1 MNLFVL
7 FSWVVCELRADG
19 QKTDTRDR
27 FLELSVPRCF
37 SFSYGS
43 CFLFLAAH
51 SHSRKDRERR
61 PQVVRRSAP
70 DSGVLIRLKAQM
82 AEVRS
87 KMSDVKGQAMEARGP
102 GEPRPGPSGGF
113 SVEEVPSHHADS
125 ELSAS
130 RKPGELDLLGRAAA
144 ARSRPCRPG
153 EHCCTANANNAQL
166 LYSCTVP
173 VFLKERELFTC
184 VLTSP
189 RPEIISTFAS
199 VFSGFSQ
206 EIAVACPGQQQLSG
220 REEEE
225 SRGDGEGPE
234 RSRRY
239 ERAQPASQRGS
250 GRSRGSV
257 SDTHVLTTNVPVTQ
271 HIIHLPHHWV
281 SGSSAVISCSL
292 CPHQSRRTVVWL
304 HRGVA
309 ISSSTAKIQIWIK
322 AA

>member
-1 MNLFVL
+1 MDRKQTPETTT
-7 FSWVVCELRADG
+7 S
-19 QKTDTRDR
+19 DR
-27 FLELSVPRCF
+27 FLVFSVPQC
-37 SFSYGS
+37 YGS
-43 CFLFLAAH
+43 CFFFLSAH

-102 GEPRPGPSGGF
+102 GPSGGF
-113 SVEEVPSHHADS
+113 GVEEVPSHHADS

-166 LYSCTVP
+166 LYSCTAP

-189 RPEIISTFAS
+189 RPAIISTFAS

-257 SDTHVLTTNVPVTQ
+257 S
-271 HIIHLPHHWV
+271 
-281 SGSSAVISCSL
+281 AVISCSL
-292 CPHQSRRTVVWL
+292 CPHQSRRTVLWL

-322 AA
+322 A